1 MQGNRPTIA
10 EGVSLAFI
18 GEHGV
23 LFDEAGQRLFEL
35 DEGMAFVWNRLA
47 AGASIGR
54 IAEEVT
60 GRGLPDGQV
69 LAWLDQALADW
80 TRLGLIRPP
89 AVRQRL
95 DIGGTRIEIRY
106 ATAALA
112 DLAAPGFRHLEAVR
126 GRTDDGPDSRF
137 DVAEEDGAV
146 VIRRGALGLA
156 TCRPDGIVPA
166 LRGAL
171 TLEAVERGRHEVALH
186 AATLAVGGHAL
197 LLTGCP
203 GAGKSTLAVALAQ
216 SGLGL
221 AGDDVALLGADGRV
235 TGLRFA
241 PALKPGSWPLL
252 AGMRPDL
259 LDLPVHVRYDSQ
271 QVRFLDGVPSA
282 GEGSFPVRW
291 IVGLDRRDGAGPA
304 LEPMDPLETLRDLIG
319 GAASADD
326 RLGTGGFQALAR
338 LLDTAEC
345 YRLTYARLDD
355 AVALLAGLRGS

>member
-1 MQGNRPTIA
+1 MQENRPTIA

-23 LFDEAGQRLFEL
+23 LFDEARQELFQL
-35 DEGMAFVWNRLA
+35 DGGMAFVWSRLA
-47 AGASIGR
+47 EGAAIDR
-54 IAEEVT
+54 IAEEVA
-60 GRGLPDGQV
+60 GRGLPAGPV
-69 LAWLDQALADW
+69 RACLDHAVSEW

-89 AVRQRL
+89 AIRQRL
-95 DIGGTRIEIRY
+95 DVGGARIEIRY

-112 DLAAPGFRHLEAVR
+112 EHVAPGFRNLEILPGPV
-126 GRTDDGPDSRF
+126 DDAPDSRL
-137 DVAEEDGAV
+137 DVGEEDGAV
-146 VIRRGALGLA
+146 VIRRGALALA
-156 TCRPDGIVPA
+156 TCQPDEIIPA

-171 TLEAVERGRHEVALH
+171 TLEAVGLGRHEVALH
-186 AATLAVGGHAL
+186 AATVAADGHAL
-197 LLTGCP
+197 LLSGCP
-203 GAGKSTLAVALAQ
+203 GAGKSTLAVGLAQ
-216 SGLGL
+216 SGFGL

-235 TGLRFA
+235 TALRFA

-282 GEGSFPVRW
+282 GGGPLPVRW

-304 LEPMDPLETLRDLIG
+304 LDRLDPLETLRDLIG

-326 RLGTGGFQALAR
+326 RLGTGAFQALAR
-338 LLDTAEC
+338 MLDGAGC